1 MRVFLD
7 ANVILDRYD
16 LSRPLSRYSMEAY
29 EYLILNAQIFTSCD
43 LITTIYYVSSKQ
55 DKYQALS
62 NIQNISKT
70 LKIIEFSN
78 KEIEASCKLM
88 FEDSDFGDLED
99 TLQYILAKKQT
110 CDLIISNDEKFVSK
124 EIRLLTS
131 EAFCREYVE

>member
-16 LSRPLSRYSMEAY
+16 LSRPFSQYSIKAY
-29 EYLILNAQIFTSCD
+29 EYLLLNAQIFTSCD
-43 LITTIYYVSSKQ
+43 LITTIYYINSRE
-55 DKYQALS
+55 DKYQALK

-78 KEIEASCKLM
+78 KEVEESCSLM
-88 FEDSDFGDLED
+88 LSDSDYSDLED
-99 TLQYILAKKQT
+99 TLQSVLAKKSK
-110 CDLIISNDEKFVSK
+110 CGLIISNDERFVSK

-131 EAFCREYVE
+131 KAFCEEYIK